1 MRLPNTVTVDI
12 ETAPHLCYCW
22 GYYEQNVIKVV
33 EYSYILMVGL
43 KRLGEKTRV
52 YTLLSHPGRNKKD
65 DSKLMKAIRDEL
77 DWAEIVIGQNSDQFD
92 IKKLNT
98 AFLKHGLT
106 PPSPFKSV
114 DTKKTSKKHFS
125 FANNKLDNLGEELG
139 FGGKMHHEGFPLW
152 ERVMEGDPRAVKK
165 MADYCKRDVELT
177 EKVYLKQRPWMSN
190 HPNVNAFTEKENCR
204 VCQSEKVQFRGFNV
218 NVTGKVRRFQCMDC
232 GAWSQDTKTI
242 RTTTRK

>member
-12 ETAPHLCYCW
+12 ETAPHKAYVW
-22 GYYEQNVIKVV
+22 GYYEQNVIKII
-33 EYSYILMVGL
+33 EYSYVLMVGL

-52 YTLLSHPGRNKKD
+52 YTLLSHPGRNRKD

-77 DWAEIVIGQNSDQFD
+77 DWADIVITQNGDQFD

-114 DTKKTSKKHFS
+114 DTKKTSKKHFY

-165 MADYCKRDVELT
+165 MANYCKRDVELT
-177 EKVYLKQRPWMSN
+177 EKVYLKERPWMTG
-190 HPNVNAFTEKENCR
+190 HPNLNAFTEKENCR
-204 VCQSEKVQFRGFNV
+204 VCQSDNTIFRGFNRTHV
-218 NVTGKVRRFQCMDC
+218 GKVQRYQCRDC
-232 GAWSQDTKTI
+232 GAWGQDSKTI